1 MSGLGSF
8 NSESLEK
15 LKQEY
20 AQQVKTAEDL
30 ETVGHSVGPNILGLE
45 TSPIPSVWASVKNWS
60 YPSGVREPEGY
71 DNDLDGVDFLT
82 TEELQEII
90 DDLNSPSSLE
100 EDFSEYIEEEEDDYG
115 LMSLEEVKALS
126 REYLDEYQEEEDDID
141 LDNMTAEQFDALIE
155 SILDEMGDDEGEEDE
170 EEPDL
175 DQLATLMLKE
185 LKEYDIDVLS
195 LSEQDIYTL
204 VEKALFGEEEDIDS
218 LEEKLNIIEG
228 MIKQIKEEI

>member
-1 MSGLGSF
+1 
-8 NSESLEK
+8 
-15 LKQEY
+15 
-20 AQQVKTAEDL
+20 
-30 ETVGHSVGPNILGLE
+30 
-45 TSPIPSVWASVKNWS
+45 
-60 YPSGVREPEGY
+60 
-71 DNDLDGVDFLT
+71 
-82 TEELQEII
+82 
-90 DDLNSPSSLE
+90 
-100 EDFSEYIEEEEDDYG
+100 
-115 LMSLEEVKALS
+115 MSLEEVKALS

-155 SILDEMGDDEGEEDE
+155 SILDEMGDDEDEEDE